1 MTYQSIISRGASCD
15 HLSWPRIAPGFG
27 TAEKHYMIPF
37 HADKG
42 LPSELFHW
50 QPFVDVMLSGIHTE
64 DVIYLMVD
72 QDFVKAGTPHRRP
85 GVHIDGYWHPNDM
98 GAAFADAP
106 GMHRPRHGYDPPPAH
121 GPRHIAR
128 GWDPYPP
135 THSSRSNGDWNNPDF
150 SKDEA
155 IILMTN
161 IQAARGYA
169 GDWDGFI
176 GDGGDCSKV
185 DVSLLDPIDFETNRA
200 YIGNVSM
207 LHQSLPVPVD
217 CERTV
222 IRLNCPGVSVS

>member
-1 MTYQSIISRGASCD
+1 MKYQSIIARGASCD
-15 HLSWPRIAPGFG
+15 HLHWPRIAPGYG
-27 TAEKHYMIPF
+27 TAEKHYMVPF
-37 HADKG
+37 HADRG

-85 GVHIDGYWHPNDM
+85 GVHIDGYWHPATAWDPFPPSHTP
-98 GAAFADAP
+98 AT
-106 GMHRPRHGYDPPPAH
+106 GMHRPRHGYNPPPGH
-121 GPRHIAR
+121 GPAHRI
-128 GWDPYPP
+128 
-135 THSSRSNGDWNNPDF
+135 SSDGDWNNPDF

-169 GDWDGFI
+169 GEWDGFI
-176 GDGGDCSKV
+176 GYGGDCSKV
-185 DVSLLDPIDFETNRA
+185 DVTLLDPVDFEANRA

-222 IRLNCPGVSVS
+222 IRLNCPGVKVS